1 MGLLR
6 DCARRAPLRFALPG
20 RRAWGGGAGFARPG
34 RRPGGWAG
42 GPPAC
47 CCCFRAG
54 WARPGTSVAAL
65 GPGLPVVWLLRCLPS
80 LGRAAGHAGR
90 VSVVVLELGCPLN
103 DQAAATHFSDLSRL
117 PIASEP
123 GKLGVTAV
131 PPSLRARVTVRWST
145 RSPGVGLGWLFAIW
159 SGTPPRNPQV
169 RFAPARRY
177 IAVAPALA
185 RAQGPGS
192 LAGRTFGP
200 PPAVGPGGAPRGAL
214 WADRPDRA
222 GDVVRVL

>member
-20 RRAWGGGAGFARPG
+20 RRAGAAARVLRG
-34 RRPGGWAG
+34 RVGARGVG

-103 DQAAATHFSDLSRL
+103 DQAAATHFFGFVSSPYLERT
-117 PIASEP
+117 
-123 GKLGVTAV
+123 GKTRCHCCSPFVAG
-131 PPSLRARVTVRWST
+131 SVTVRWST

-159 SGTPPRNPQV
+159 SGTPPGPPEC
-169 RFAPARRY
+169 AARPRGGTS
-177 IAVAPALA
+177 PTHRPLA
-185 RAQGPGS
+185 GPRGPGS
-192 LAGRTFGP
+192 LAGNDRL
-200 PPAVGPGGAPRGAL
+200 AVTRCGLR
-214 WADRPDRA
+214 R
-222 GDVVRVL
+222 